1 MTKFET
7 NPSVVEGDTIS
18 LVGARVVD
26 FDIGSSICTIDFR
39 LWNETGEI
47 YYREMWATDLSSITD
62 WSGGSSVFQA
72 IANYKGFTLKE

>member
-1 MTKFET
+1 MTKLET
-7 NPSVVEGDTIS
+7 NQSVVEGDTIC

-26 FDIGSSICTIDFR
+26 FDVGSSTCTIDFR

-47 YYREMWATDLSSITD
+47 YYVEMWTTDLSSITD
-62 WSGGSSVFQA
+62 WSNGSSVFQA